1 MRQTERRLLGAQR
14 AASAS
19 MTSASKLS
27 VLSAVL
33 YARVSS
39 KDQEKEGFS
48 IPAQQELLRSY
59 AADRGFVIER
69 EYIDV
74 ETAKAAGRTGFGH
87 MVSFFRKHPH
97 CRVLLVEKTDR
108 LYRNLKDWGII
119 DDLGL
124 VIHFVKEG
132 AVVGPDSRSSEKL
145 VHGIKV
151 LMAKNYCDN
160 LSEEARKGM
169 LEKARQGMWPSF
181 APLGYVNTMGSGGKR
196 VIVPDPELAV
206 FVRQLYERYATGLY
220 SLKEVAAMGRA
231 DGFAFRKS
239 GAPVNTSTVHKILR
253 NRVYSGD
260 FDFGGI
266 TYHGTYEPIVSR
278 ELWEQVQ
285 AVLDTRS
292 ARNTR
297 KAKHQFAFSG
307 LITCG
312 HCGCA
317 MVGEMKKGRYIY
329 YRCTGHRGKCPE
341 RYVRE
346 EVLEERFTD
355 LLAGIVFTDEV
366 LKGVAAAVDTAGAAD
381 REQHEAAVRR
391 LQAEHRRLEERL
403 EAMYVDK
410 LDGRIAQDLYDRKA
424 AEWRAQQAQ
433 ITHQIEKHQQAEQPP
448 MDVWALADKAVE
460 LFKKQP
466 AREKRKLLDFVVAGC
481 SWKHGMLTPHYRPPW
496 ARMVEEQRAA

>member
-1 MRQTERRLLGAQR
+1 
-14 AASAS
+14 
-19 MTSASKLS
+19 
-27 VLSAVL
+27 
-33 YARVSS
+33 
-39 KDQEKEGFS
+39 
-48 IPAQQELLRSY
+48 
-59 AADRGFVIER
+59 
-69 EYIDV
+69 
-74 ETAKAAGRTGFGH
+74 
-87 MVSFFRKHPH
+87 
-97 CRVLLVEKTDR
+97 
-108 LYRNLKDWGII
+108 
-119 DDLGL
+119 
-124 VIHFVKEG
+124 
-132 AVVGPDSRSSEKL
+132 
-145 VHGIKV
+145 
-151 LMAKNYCDN
+151 
-160 LSEEARKGM
+160 
-169 LEKARQGMWPSF
+169 
-181 APLGYVNTMGSGGKR
+181 
-196 VIVPDPELAV
+196 
-206 FVRQLYERYATGLY
+206 
-220 SLKEVAAMGRA
+220 
-231 DGFAFRKS
+231 
-239 GAPVNTSTVHKILR
+239 
-253 NRVYSGD
+253 
-260 FDFGGI
+260 
-266 TYHGTYEPIVSR
+266 
-278 ELWEQVQ
+278 
-285 AVLDTRS
+285 
-292 ARNTR
+292 
-297 KAKHQFAFSG
+297 
-307 LITCG
+307 
-312 HCGCA
+312 

-496 ARMVEEQRAA
+496 ARMVEEQKAA